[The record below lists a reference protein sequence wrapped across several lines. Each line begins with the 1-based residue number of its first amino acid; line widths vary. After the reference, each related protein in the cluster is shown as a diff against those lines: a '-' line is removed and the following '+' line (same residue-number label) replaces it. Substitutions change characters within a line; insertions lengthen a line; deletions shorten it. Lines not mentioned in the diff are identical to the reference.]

1 MQWRYADMEGLAVPM
16 ISFRNNYVR
25 RSQGKERRLR
35 VEIAGP
41 VLTLDPKGS
50 KLPSYP
56 YPTQITSVNLGNG
69 LGYPMT
75 GLKPSF
81 FYDGYN

>member
-1 MQWRYADMEGLAVPM
+1 MLIWRGLAVHV
-16 ISFRNNYVR
+16 ISFRNNYVGR
-25 RSQGKERRLR
+25 LQGKERRLR
-35 VEIAGP
+35 VEMSGP

-50 KLPSYP
+50 KLL
-56 YPTQITSVNLGNG
+56 TQLPIPNLNHMSVNLWNG

-81 FYDGYN
+81 FYDGYK

>member
-1 MQWRYADMEGLAVPM
+1 MLIWRGLAVPV
-16 ISFRNNYVR
+16 ISFRNNYVG

-35 VEIAGP
+35 VEMSGP

-50 KLPSYP
+50 KLL
-56 YPTQITSVNLGNG
+56 TQLPIPNPNHMSVNLWNG

-81 FYDGYN
+81 FYDGYK